1 MAKSKRK
8 VERGPGKA
16 GKAAGAPRI
25 GPVTHAA
32 LYSSSGKGAPPAII
46 EEWEAAL
53 KQPGDFILLWAGANR
68 MRGQPGTV
76 AWTSL
81 FVCVGDRPPPGPP
94 EPPDDPDMPSKV
106 ERMLSPLAHESRV
119 RILQALMASPLGSS
133 GLSEATGL
141 RGGNLYHHLREL
153 LHSSYVCEKDSAYAL
168 TALGRQLALTLVC
181 LASKVVQDRGDE
193 GLVVGQDW
201 GDTNFH

>member
-1 MAKSKRK
+1 MAKSKRRIK
-8 VERGPGKA
+8 RRPGKGGEA
-16 GKAAGAPRI
+16 DGAPRI

-32 LYSSSGKGAPPAII
+32 LYSSSGRDAPPAII

-53 KQPGDFILLWAGANR
+53 KHPGDFILLWAGANR
-68 MRGQPGTV
+68 IRGESGTLG
-76 AWTSL
+76 WSSL
-81 FVCVGDRPPPGPP
+81 FVGVGDRPPPGPP

-119 RILQALMASPLGSS
+119 RILQALMVSPLSS
-133 GLSEATGL
+133 SALSEATGL
-141 RGGNLYHHLREL
+141 RGGNLYHHLKEL
-153 LHSSYVCEKDSAYAL
+153 LHSSYVCEKDGAYAL
-168 TALGRQLALTLVC
+168 TSLGRQLALTLTC

-201 GDTNFH
+201 